1 MKTAFNARRI
11 TENVWWV
18 GAIDWEL
25 RNLHGYL
32 TSQGSTY
39 NAYLITGSEP
49 ILVDTVRA
57 PFYEEMME
65 RIRSVIDPGQIRHVV
80 SCHAEMDHSGALPPL
95 LKEIS
100 PDAIYAS
107 APGAKA
113 LTDHFHWD
121 QPVRVVKTGE
131 RLAFGDRA
139 LRFVETRM
147 LHWPDS
153 MFAFLEGDDVLF
165 SNDAFGMHVASAERF
180 ADELSEELLE
190 YEAGKYFANILLPF
204 SKLVQRLLDQL
215 PGLDLPISVIAPD
228 HGPVW
233 RTNPSR
239 ILEWYAR
246 WARRETRNK
255 AVVIYSSMWKSTVR
269 MAHAVG
275 EGLEAGGTEVKLMP
289 LEGSH
294 RSDVATEVL
303 DAAALVVGSP
313 TMNGQVY
320 PTIADVMTYLK
331 GLKPVNLVA
340 AAFGSYGWSGE
351 AVPHLE
357 KILADE
363 MKARIPAPG
372 VRVRYVPTNEDLA
385 RCRDLGAAVS
395 EAIQQNGEA

>member
-1 MKTAFNARRI
+1 MESAFTARRI

-32 TSQGSTY
+32 TSEGSTY
-39 NAYLITGSEP
+39 NAYLVLGSEP

-57 PFYEEMME
+57 PFHDEMMD
-65 RIRSVIDPGQIRHVV
+65 RIRSVIDPSQIRHVI
-80 SCHAEMDHSGALPPL
+80 SCHAEMDHSGSLPEL
-95 LKEIS
+95 LEEIS
-100 PDAIYAS
+100 PEAIYAS
-107 APGAKA
+107 YQGTKA
-113 LTDHFHWD
+113 LAEHFHWD
-121 QPVRVVKTGE
+121 REIRAVKTGD
-131 RLAFGDRA
+131 RLELGDRTI
-139 LRFVETRM
+139 RFVETRM

-165 SNDAFGMHVASAERF
+165 SNDAFGMHLATAERF
-180 ADELSEELLE
+180 ADELGEDLLRA
-190 YEAGKYFANILLPF
+190 EAAKYYGNILMPF
-204 SKLVQRLLDQL
+204 SKRVLRLIDQL
-215 PGLDLPISVIAPD
+215 PDLDLPIRVIAPD

-233 RTNPSR
+233 REEPFP
-239 ILEWYAR
+239 IIDWYGR
-246 WARRETRNK
+246 WARRETRDK
-255 AVVIYSSMWKSTVR
+255 ALVIYSTMWKSTVR
-269 MAHAVG
+269 MAHAVA
-275 EGLEAGGTEVKLMP
+275 EGLETGGLEVKLMP

-313 TMNGQVY
+313 TLNGQVY
-320 PTIADVMTYLK
+320 PTVADVMTYLK
-331 GLKPVNLVA
+331 GLKPANLVG

-357 KILADE
+357 KILSEE

-372 VRVRYVPTNEDLA
+372 VRVRYVPTTEDLA

-395 EAIQQNGEA
+395 IAVKEGEA